1 MFLCMLILFLY
12 RKPSGTDETSRDFK
26 EPLDM
31 KIKHSVTEG
40 VWHDL
45 KPALRITETASNKY
59 C

>member
-1 MFLCMLILFLY
+1 MLILFSF

-26 EPLDM
+26 EPLDT

-45 KPALRITETASNKY
+45 KPALRITETVSNKY